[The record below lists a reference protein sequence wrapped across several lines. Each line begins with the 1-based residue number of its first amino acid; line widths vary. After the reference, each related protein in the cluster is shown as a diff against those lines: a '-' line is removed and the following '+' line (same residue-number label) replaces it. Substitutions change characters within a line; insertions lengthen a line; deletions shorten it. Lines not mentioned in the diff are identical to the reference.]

1 MTNSPVPPS
10 ATGWRARRHIG
21 LLVFDDV
28 DELDAIGPWEVL
40 SYATLHHPEDGWTV
54 SCVSRDGGPVRAAK
68 GLTLGAD
75 HSATTMPPL
84 GVLIHPGGQ
93 GTRSLMRDADHL
105 AWLRAQRASVR
116 LMTSVSTGAV
126 VYAAAGLLSGRPATA
141 HGESL
146 DLLTRLD
153 PSIVPRA
160 DARYVD
166 DGDLITSAGVSAG
179 IDMALHIVARLV
191 GRDRAREVRRAI
203 QYDPPP
209 PVRRA
214 AVTL

>member
-1 MTNSPVPPS
+1 MTHSSVPPS
-10 ATGWRARRHIG
+10 ATGWRGRRHIG

-40 SYATLHHPEDGWTV
+40 SYATLRHPEDGWTV
-54 SCVSRDGGPVRAAK
+54 SCVSRDGRPVRAAK
-68 GLTLGAD
+68 GLTLGAH
-75 HSATTMPPL
+75 HSFATMPPL

-93 GTRSLMRDADHL
+93 GTRSLMRDPDHL
-105 AWLRAQRASVR
+105 AWLCAQRASVR
-116 LMTSVSTGAV
+116 LMTSVSTGAL
-126 VYAAAGLLSGRPATA
+126 VYAAAGLLRGRPATS
-141 HGESL
+141 HWESL
-146 DLLTRLD
+146 DLLTQLD
-153 PSIVPRA
+153 ASIVPQA
-160 DARYVD
+160 DAGYVD

-203 QYDPPP
+203 QYDPLP
-209 PVRRA
+209 PVRGA